1 MPAKTMS
8 ELDLVFYDTETT
20 GISTAFDQILQFAAI
35 RTDKKLREVE
45 RFEIRCRLMPH
56 IVPAPG
62 AMRVTKISAAQLN
75 DASYPSHYEMVRA
88 LRDKLLA
95 WSPAV
100 FIGYNSLSF
109 DEQLLRQA
117 FYQTLHDPYLTSRGG
132 NARADLMRAVQVS
145 TLLAP
150 GVVTLPL
157 NEQGQPQFKLDRLA
171 PANGF
176 NHAHAH
182 DAMGDVEATLHLARL
197 LANRAPKLWAAT
209 LQGATKTAATQLMTR
224 APIFCVFESYFAK
237 PYGFALTTLGASRD
251 NSANLYAY
259 DLLVPPDELEGL
271 SDDELSR
278 RLSATPR
285 PLRIIR
291 TNAAPLVLA
300 YPEGH
305 SRTSASVIAAED
317 IEARAARLAKDARL
331 RQRLIAAQDALF
343 PPRAPSA
350 FVEEQIYDGF
360 TSSRDQKILEAFHQC
375 PWEER
380 DELLDRLS
388 DRRLRQLGKRLLFI
402 ERPEHFDA
410 KTRALQ
416 ERRLAER
423 LLPKDEN
430 VPWLTLRRA
439 LAELDELLAS
449 LEPSQT
455 QHLSEHK
462 AWLEARLK
470 EAKSALEGGRQVK
483 DG

>member
-1 MPAKTMS
+1 
-8 ELDLVFYDTETT
+8 
-20 GISTAFDQILQFAAI
+20 
-35 RTDKKLREVE
+35 
-45 RFEIRCRLMPH
+45 
-56 IVPAPG
+56 
-62 AMRVTKISAAQLN
+62 
-75 DASYPSHYEMVRA
+75 
-88 LRDKLLA
+88 
-95 WSPAV
+95 
-100 FIGYNSLSF
+100 
-109 DEQLLRQA
+109 
-117 FYQTLHDPYLTSRGG
+117 
-132 NARADLMRAVQVS
+132 MRAVQVS
-145 TLLAP
+145 SLLAP

-197 LANRAPKLWAAT
+197 LANRAPKLWTAT
-209 LQGATKTAATQLMTR
+209 LQGATKAAATQLMTE

-285 PLRIIR
+285 PLRVMR

-305 SRTSASVIAAED
+305 SLTSASMIAAED

-331 RQRLIAAQDALF
+331 RRRLIAAQEALF

-360 TSSRDQKILEAFHQC
+360 TSNRDQKILEAFHQR

-402 ERPEHFDA
+402 ERPEHFDDR
-410 KTRALQ
+410 TRALQ

-423 LLPKDEN
+423 LLPKEEN

-439 LAELDELLAS
+439 LAEVDELLAS
-449 LEPSQT
+449 AQLAEIPFLREHRDWLVE
-455 QHLSEHK
+455 HLNAAQALLPDEKHK
-462 AWLEARLK
+462 
-470 EAKSALEGGRQVK
+470 SV
-483 DG
+483 